1 MDTCLSYIH
10 RFDHCALLGIM
21 NSAPQCTLPI
31 TEMVK
36 KTKDADYSIPIPAPP
51 IAAEYIRNPAS
62 ATGTIIAID
71 TTRAQP
77 CGAAGIA
84 VIDVTLPDNSHAL
97 FGNTAKT
104 SLKWDAKLGSWILTE
119 DTDIYLR
126 AAQCIQQNPSES
138 GTDNDS

>member
-97 FGNTAKT
+97 LDGILWWRTRSGVLLSQAWLQKEKRDQKIW
-104 SLKWDAKLGSWILTE
+104 LWIT
-119 DTDIYLR
+119 LR
-126 AAQCIQQNPSES
+126 PAN
-138 GTDNDS
+138 